1 MIEYL
6 EWDSDFFGISVGSV
20 RNRIASE
27 SNLGEMLREMRKS
40 NLNLVYVTLPMDRSD
55 LITRIL
61 CERGAMLADTRA
73 EMAID
78 LKRYNSPQ
86 AVIES
91 TDFILR
97 TAEDEDTASVSE
109 LASCCFRDLTRFYR
123 DSRLSDEKC
132 DELYRIWAERDVGKK
147 ENLNL
152 LCTCDGRLAGF
163 CTADSIG
170 DEDAKI
176 GLIGVTPEFRGFGIG
191 QALLRKTAGMF
202 RDRGC
207 GHLVAVTQLA
217 SVGAMRM
224 YERAGFLL
232 KDTSIVVH
240 LWQNVEG
247 I

>member
-1 MIEYL
+1 MT
-6 EWDSDFFGISVGSV
+6 
-20 RNRIASE
+20 SE

-40 NLNLVYVTLPMDRSD
+40 NLNLVYVTLPMDRLD

-61 CERGAMLADTRA
+61 REKGAMLADTRA

-78 LKRYNSPQ
+78 LRRYHSPQ

-97 TAEDEDTASVSE
+97 TAENKDAASVSE

-123 DSRLSDEKC
+123 DPRLSDEKC
-132 DELYRIWAERDVGKK
+132 DELYRIWAERDVRKR
-147 ENLNL
+147 ENLSL

-163 CTADSIG
+163 CTADSTG
-170 DEDAKI
+170 DKDAGI

-191 QALLRKTAGMF
+191 QVLLRKTAGIF
-202 RDRGC
+202 GDRGC

-232 KDTSIVVH
+232 RETSIVVH